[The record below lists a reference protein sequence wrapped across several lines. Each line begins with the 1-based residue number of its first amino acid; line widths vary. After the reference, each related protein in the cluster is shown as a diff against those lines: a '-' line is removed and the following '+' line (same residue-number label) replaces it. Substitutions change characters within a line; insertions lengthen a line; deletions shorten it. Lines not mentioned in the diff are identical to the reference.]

1 MALWGK
7 TDAVASAP
15 KWVARK
21 ATFDSSLTSVVNAT
35 NNTIN
40 LIPSNT
46 GFNTGDSV
54 AYSINGGTVIGGL
67 TNATTYFTRV
77 VGAGVIELYD
87 TYAHAI
93 AAEPTK
99 TGRLDISGLGVG
111 AQTLQNTGAA
121 NAFGDSNY
129 NGSALVFVDSGEAT
143 VVANRAK
150 GIKNAG
156 WWLYRTWTNADGSVA
171 QHSECLVAMQ
181 GADVDLIPSVT
192 GDREDAITV
201 DALISIGTQPVARTV
216 TRPAAGTF
224 TIVATVPT
232 ATSITYQWQVQEGGT
247 GSWANV
253 SRGTGGTTA
262 SYTTGATLIPG
273 ASGAATNDNNGD
285 KYRCVVSASG
295 YADVTSNAVAL
306 TVL

>member
-67 TNATTYFTRV
+67 TDAVTYFVRV
-77 VGAGVIELYD
+77 VGAGIIELYD

-99 TGRLDISGLGVG
+99 TGRLDITAVGAG

-121 NAFGDSNY
+121 NVFGDSNF

-143 VVANRAK
+143 VLANRAK

-201 DALISIGTQPVARTV
+201 DALITISSSGVDRSITAPASTTFTVAATSNGTEPLNYLWFADNLTGYGFRAFTVDNEPVFTGWNTATLTV
-216 TRPAAGTF
+216 TVPAG
-224 TIVATVPT
+224 
-232 ATSITYQWQVQEGGT
+232 E
-247 GSWANV
+247 
-253 SRGTGGTTA
+253 
-262 SYTTGATLIPG
+262 
-273 ASGAATNDNNGD
+273 AATYTGW
-285 KYRCVVSASG
+285 KFHAEVSAVG
-295 YADVTSNAVAL
+295 NPTVTSTFKTL
-306 TVL
+306 TVV